1 MKLFEKKINIME
13 GNFTNLDN
21 QINDNRKDIILMKK
35 EKNDFKS
42 KNNIVS
48 VNDDYVI
55 NDKLNKLNSIISE
68 NNKTI
73 NDLELFWKNKI
84 KEQSRVYN
92 ENFKNINKRIELF
105 NSEEIKFNEENSK
118 LIEIMSKKII
128 DNNDAIK
135 NILELDIKT
144 IYDKFEI
151 INRNFKELNKYHSK
165 INDLDKI
172 IKEKMKQI
180 EN

>member
-1 MKLFEKKINIME
+1 
-13 GNFTNLDN
+13 
-21 QINDNRKDIILMKK
+21 
-35 EKNDFKS
+35 
-42 KNNIVS
+42 
-48 VNDDYVI
+48 
-55 NDKLNKLNSIISE
+55 
-68 NNKTI
+68 
-73 NDLELFWKNKI
+73 
-84 KEQSRVYN
+84 
-92 ENFKNINKRIELF
+92 
-105 NSEEIKFNEENSK
+105 
-118 LIEIMSKKII
+118 MSKKII

-172 IKEKMKQI
+172 IKEKMKEI